1 MMSPM
6 KKLLAIIVLSLC
18 FMTLSQAD
26 DIRDFQIEGISIG
39 DSVLDH
45 SKIKNFQKFIPYKS
59 KKYQGGFKKINSDI
73 YDSLQFFYI
82 KKDKNKT
89 LENISGKKYFPNNI
103 KECLK
108 KKKKIENEVS
118 KLFPNLKKK
127 IVEKAH
133 GADPSKKS
141 MIYALNFNFPEGHI
155 IQVSCTDWEKY
166 KDRNG
171 KMRNDKDEL
180 KVQLNTSSYVNFV
193 RYEAWK

>member
-1 MMSPM
+1 MS
-6 KKLLAIIVLSLC
+6 
-18 FMTLSQAD
+18 LSQAD

-82 KKDKNKT
+82 KKDKNKN
-89 LENISGKKYFPNNI
+89 LENISGNKYFPNNI

-118 KLFPNLKKK
+118 KLFPNLN
-127 IVEKAH
+127 I
-133 GADPSKKS
+133 
-141 MIYALNFNFPEGHI
+141 MLNLI
-155 IQVSCTDWEKY
+155 
-166 KDRNG
+166 
-171 KMRNDKDEL
+171 
-180 KVQLNTSSYVNFV
+180 
-193 RYEAWK
+193 

>member
-1 MMSPM
+1 MS
-6 KKLLAIIVLSLC
+6 
-18 FMTLSQAD
+18 LSQAD

-103 KECLK
+103 PKRELL
-108 KKKKIENEVS
+108 IVVNIIS
-118 KLFPNLKKK
+118 PPGRHKLE
-127 IVEKAH
+127 I
-133 GADPSKKS
+133 S
-141 MIYALNFNFPEGHI
+141 
-155 IQVSCTDWEKY
+155 
-166 KDRNG
+166 DRNI
-171 KMRNDKDEL
+171 L
-180 KVQLNTSSYVNFV
+180 LSYTCSITS
-193 RYEAWK
+193 EAITKSNLFRAFSPLTSKSSLVVIHL